1 MSAAAGHRPASGVL
15 AQRLRLACAI
25 TAIILVA
32 EVAGGVLTRSLALL
46 SDAGHVFA
54 DLFALAISAYALS
67 LARVPPDPAR
77 TYGYHRAE
85 VFAALVNGVSLVAIS
100 IWIVLA
106 AAERLQAPVPVRS
119 GPMAVVAAVGLLAN
133 LAIILLLR
141 GHAGENLN
149 ARSALM
155 HVIGDLLASVAVVAG
170 GIVMW
175 ATGFYLLDPI
185 LSLVVVVILLRGAYG
200 LIAEA
205 THILLEGTPRGIQ
218 LAEVERAIAEI
229 AGVRGVHDLHIWSL
243 CSEYAALSAHL
254 LVHEQSMSDARRIV
268 DQVGRML
275 AERFRIIHTTIQP
288 ESAACAMDEAAVC
301 LQEHNH

>member
-1 MSAAAGHRPASGVL
+1 
-15 AQRLRLACAI
+15 
-25 TAIILVA
+25 
-32 EVAGGVLTRSLALL
+32 
-46 SDAGHVFA
+46 
-54 DLFALAISAYALS
+54 
-67 LARVPPDPAR
+67 
-77 TYGYHRAE
+77 
-85 VFAALVNGVSLVAIS
+85 
-100 IWIVLA
+100 
-106 AAERLQAPVPVRS
+106 
-119 GPMAVVAAVGLLAN
+119 
-133 LAIILLLR
+133 
-141 GHAGENLN
+141 
-149 ARSALM
+149 M
-155 HVIGDLLASVAVVAG
+155 HVIGDLLASVGVVAG

-185 LSLVVVVILLRGAYG
+185 LSLVIVVILLRGAYG
-200 LIAEA
+200 LMAEA

-243 CSEYAALSAHL
+243 CSEYAALSAHV
-254 LVHEQSMSDARRIV
+254 LVHEQSTSDARRIV